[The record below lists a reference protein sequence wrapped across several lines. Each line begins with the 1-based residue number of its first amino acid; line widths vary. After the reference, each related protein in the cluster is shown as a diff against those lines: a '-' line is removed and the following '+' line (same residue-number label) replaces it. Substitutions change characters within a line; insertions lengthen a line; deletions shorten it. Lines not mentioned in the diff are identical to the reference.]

1 MDQKVMIDDIIARVM
16 QKVSAMEACPAEE
29 IREPGDDR
37 PGLLILTQEHGEN
50 CHRFYDSAPLTE
62 HYCIDC
68 ALLKDYQVNM
78 DDFEVV
84 LLFGLTNEVLGKLAA
99 GIYDTPYTRLAA
111 QAILTGK
118 RIVVPQEE
126 VELYKYAATAPAPYY
141 AMLQQKL
148 ALLTDSGVS
157 VVKLDDVEACVLSG
171 KAPAK
176 ACACAAEPQ
185 KEVCRKEFRLNKRVI
200 TERDVAEASTAKAT
214 CIYIPCRSIVT
225 DLAKEFAKARV
236 ISMIRE

>member
-1 MDQKVMIDDIIARVM
+1 MDQKVMIEDIIARVM
-16 QKVSAMEACPAEE
+16 QKVQALEPETVDY
-29 IREPGDDR
+29 REPGDDR
-37 PGLLILTQEHGEN
+37 PGLLILTQEHRET
-50 CHRFYDSAPLTE
+50 CHRFYDSAPLAE

-68 ALLKDYQVNM
+68 ALLKDYEVNM

-84 LLFGLTNEVLGKLAA
+84 LMFGLTNEVLGKLAA

-148 ALLTDSGVS
+148 ALLTDSGVC
-157 VVKLDDVEACVLSG
+157 VVKADDVEACVLG
-171 KAPAK
+171 CKAPSQQNT
-176 ACACAAEPQ
+176 CCCEAEPV
-185 KEVCRKEFRLNKRVI
+185 KEVCQKEFRLNKRVI
-200 TERDVAEASTAKAT
+200 TERTLLKPARPRQPVSIFPAAAS
-214 CIYIPCRSIVT
+214 
-225 DLAKEFAKARV
+225 
-236 ISMIRE
+236 